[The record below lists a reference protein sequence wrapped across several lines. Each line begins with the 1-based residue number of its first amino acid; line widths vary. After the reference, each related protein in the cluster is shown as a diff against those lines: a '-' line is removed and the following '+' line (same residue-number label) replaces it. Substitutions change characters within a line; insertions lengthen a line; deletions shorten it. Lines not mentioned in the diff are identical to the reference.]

1 MDIFDVLSMVG
12 GLALFLYGMH
22 IMGDALAKMSGGKL
36 EKVLERLTSNKWS
49 AVLLGA
55 GVTAVIQSS
64 GATTVMVVGFVN
76 SGIMKLNQAVGII
89 MGANIGT
96 TATSWLL
103 SLSGIDGGSF
113 FLQMLKPTSFT
124 PILAV
129 IGAILVVFCKS
140 EKKHNIGTILLGFA
154 ILMYGMTA
162 MSSAVEPLKDVP
174 QFTQILTKFENP
186 LLGVIA
192 GFVLTTIMQSSS
204 VSVGILQALC
214 STGAVSYA
222 LALPIIMGQNIGS
235 CTTAMISS
243 VGASKDAKRAAAVHF
258 YFNVI
263 GTVVFMLVFYISNA
277 FVHYAFLPQAANEVG
292 IATIHS
298 IFNIAATIVLLPL
311 SGFLEFLA
319 VKTIKDDDEEEDEL
333 SKHDKVLQ
341 LLDPVFLERPGFAI
355 MQCRKVASEMAELSM
370 KSVGRAVGLLT
381 AYDEEIAERIR
392 KEEDTVDKYE
402 DQLGTYLLR
411 LSTKDLSKE
420 DGHRLSLMLHSL
432 GDIERI
438 SDLAVNI
445 LLAVEQMHKKELIF
459 SKKAMDELA
468 VYSKALKDI
477 LTMTVDAF
485 EQNDRYKAALVQPLE
500 ELMDD
505 MNKELKKRHV
515 KRLRKGKCTIE
526 LGLSLS
532 DISDT
537 YERISDHCSNI
548 ATCVIQV
555 EDDELDAHEHRKE
568 VKEQDA
574 KWYDE
579 QYRAYEQ
586 KYALPQQLII
596 IERICTDVHASH
608 HADTR

>member
-36 EKVLERLTSNKWS
+36 EKVLERLTSNKGS

-55 GVTAVIQSS
+55 GVKAVIQSS

-355 MQCRKVASEMAELSM
+355 MQCQKVASAMAELSM

-477 LTMTVDAF
+477 LTMTVNAF

-586 KYALPQQLII
+586 KYALP
-596 IERICTDVHASH
+596 
-608 HADTR
+608 

>member
-355 MQCRKVASEMAELSM
+355 MQCQKVASAMAELSM

-381 AYDEEIAERIR
+381 VYDEEIAERIR

-477 LTMTVDAF
+477 LTMTVNAF

-586 KYALPQQLII
+586 KYALP
-596 IERICTDVHASH
+596 
-608 HADTR
+608 

>member
-579 QYRAYEQ
+579 QYRAYDQ
-586 KYALPQQLII
+586 KYALP
-596 IERICTDVHASH
+596 
-608 HADTR
+608 

>member
-1 MDIFDVLSMVG
+1 MDFFDVLSMVG

-586 KYALPQQLII
+586 KYALP
-596 IERICTDVHASH
+596 
-608 HADTR
+608 

>member
-129 IGAILVVFCKS
+129 VGAILVVFCKS

-355 MQCRKVASEMAELSM
+355 MQCQKVASEMAELSM

-381 AYDEEIAERIR
+381 AYDEEIEERIR

-555 EDDELDAHEHRKE
+555 EDDELDAHEHRKV

-586 KYALPQQLII
+586 KYALP
-596 IERICTDVHASH
+596 
-608 HADTR
+608 

>member
-333 SKHDKVLQ
+333 SKHDKILQ

-355 MQCRKVASEMAELSM
+355 MQCQKVASEMAELSM

-381 AYDEEIAERIR
+381 AYDDEIAERIR

-555 EDDELDAHEHRKE
+555 EDDELDAHEHRKV

-586 KYALPQQLII
+586 KYALP
-596 IERICTDVHASH
+596 
-608 HADTR
+608 

>member
-355 MQCRKVASEMAELSM
+355 MQCQKVASAMAELSM

-477 LTMTVDAF
+477 LTMTVNAF

-586 KYALPQQLII
+586 KLLL
-596 IERICTDVHASH
+596 
-608 HADTR
+608 

>member
-485 EQNDRYKAALVQPLE
+485 EQNDRYKATLVQPLE

-586 KYALPQQLII
+586 KYALP
-596 IERICTDVHASH
+596 
-608 HADTR
+608 

>member
-192 GFVLTTIMQSSS
+192 GFVLTTIMQYSS

-586 KYALPQQLII
+586 KYALP
-596 IERICTDVHASH
+596 
-608 HADTR
+608 

>member
-103 SLSGIDGGSF
+103 SLSGIDGGNF

-192 GFVLTTIMQSSS
+192 GFALTTIMQSSS

-277 FVHYAFLPQAANEVG
+277 FVHYAFMPQAANEVG

-319 VKTIKDDDEEEDEL
+319 VKTIKDDDEEEDDL

-355 MQCRKVASEMAELSM
+355 MQCQKVASEMAELSM
-370 KSVGRAVGLLT
+370 KSVDRAVGLLT
-381 AYDEEIAERIR
+381 VYDEEIAERIR

-459 SKKAMDELA
+459 SKKAMDEVA

-568 VKEQDA
+568 VKAQDA

-586 KYALPQQLII
+586 KYALP
-596 IERICTDVHASH
+596 
-608 HADTR
+608 

>member
-186 LLGVIA
+186 LLGDIA

-355 MQCRKVASEMAELSM
+355 MQCQKVASAMAELSM

-477 LTMTVDAF
+477 LTMTVNAF

-586 KYALPQQLII
+586 KYALP
-596 IERICTDVHASH
+596 
-608 HADTR
+608 

>member
-1 MDIFDVLSMVG
+1 MDIFGVLSFVG
-12 GLALFLYGMH
+12 GLAMFLYGMSA
-22 IMGDALAKMSGGKL
+22 MGDGLTKLSGGKL
-36 EKVLERLTSNKWS
+36 EYLLEKLTSKRIM

-64 GATTVMVVGFVN
+64 SATTVMVVGFVN

-477 LTMTVDAF
+477 LTMTVNAF

-586 KYALPQQLII
+586 KYALP
-596 IERICTDVHASH
+596 
-608 HADTR
+608 

>member
-1 MDIFDVLSMVG
+1 
-12 GLALFLYGMH
+12 
-22 IMGDALAKMSGGKL
+22 MGDALAKMSGGKL

-113 FLQMLKPTSFT
+113 ILQMLKPTSFT

-243 VGASKDAKRAAAVHF
+243 VGASKEAKRAAAVHF

-355 MQCRKVASEMAELSM
+355 MQCQKVASEMAELSM

-586 KYALPQQLII
+586 KYALP
-596 IERICTDVHASH
+596 
-608 HADTR
+608 

>member
-192 GFVLTTIMQSSS
+192 GFALTTIMQSSS

-355 MQCRKVASEMAELSM
+355 MQCQKVASEMAELSM
-370 KSVGRAVGLLT
+370 KSVGRAVGLLI
-381 AYDEEIAERIR
+381 AYDDEIAERIR

-411 LSTKDLSKE
+411 LSTKNLSKE

-586 KYALPQQLII
+586 KYALP
-596 IERICTDVHASH
+596 
-608 HADTR
+608 

>member
-355 MQCRKVASEMAELSM
+355 MQCQKVASEMAELSM

-381 AYDEEIAERIR
+381 AYDDEIAERIR

-445 LLAVEQMHKKELIF
+445 LLAVEQMHKKEQIF

-586 KYALPQQLII
+586 KYALP
-596 IERICTDVHASH
+596 
-608 HADTR
+608 

>member
-333 SKHDKVLQ
+333 SKHDKILQ

-355 MQCRKVASEMAELSM
+355 MQCQKVASEMAELSM

-381 AYDEEIAERIR
+381 AYDDEIAERIR

-586 KYALPQQLII
+586 KYALP
-596 IERICTDVHASH
+596 
-608 HADTR
+608 

>member
-445 LLAVEQMHKKELIF
+445 LLAVEQMHKKEQIF

-586 KYALPQQLII
+586 KYALP
-596 IERICTDVHASH
+596 
-608 HADTR
+608 

>member
-1 MDIFDVLSMVG
+1 
-12 GLALFLYGMH
+12 MH

-586 KYALPQQLII
+586 KYALP
-596 IERICTDVHASH
+596 
-608 HADTR
+608 

>member
-319 VKTIKDDDEEEDEL
+319 VKTIKDDDEEDEL

-355 MQCRKVASEMAELSM
+355 MQCQKVASAMAELSM

-477 LTMTVDAF
+477 LTMTVNAF

-586 KYALPQQLII
+586 KYALP
-596 IERICTDVHASH
+596 
-608 HADTR
+608 

>member
-445 LLAVEQMHKKELIF
+445 LLAVEPMHKKELIF

-586 KYALPQQLII
+586 KYALP
-596 IERICTDVHASH
+596 
-608 HADTR
+608 

>member
-113 FLQMLKPTSFT
+113 FLQMLKPASFT

-586 KYALPQQLII
+586 KYALP
-596 IERICTDVHASH
+596 
-608 HADTR
+608 

>member
-548 ATCVIQV
+548 TTCVIQV

-586 KYALPQQLII
+586 KYALP
-596 IERICTDVHASH
+596 
-608 HADTR
+608 

>member
-355 MQCRKVASEMAELSM
+355 MQCQKVASAMAELSM

-477 LTMTVDAF
+477 LTMTVNAF

-579 QYRAYEQ
+579 QYHAYEQ
-586 KYALPQQLII
+586 KYALP
-596 IERICTDVHASH
+596 
-608 HADTR
+608 

>member
-204 VSVGILQALC
+204 VSVGVLQALC

-586 KYALPQQLII
+586 KYALP
-596 IERICTDVHASH
+596 
-608 HADTR
+608 

>member
-76 SGIMKLNQAVGII
+76 SGIMKLNQAGGII

-355 MQCRKVASEMAELSM
+355 MQCQKVASAMAELSM

-477 LTMTVDAF
+477 LTMTVNAF

-579 QYRAYEQ
+579 QYRAYE
-586 KYALPQQLII
+586 
-596 IERICTDVHASH
+596 
-608 HADTR
+608 

>member
-49 AVLLGA
+49 ALLLGA

-586 KYALPQQLII
+586 KYALP
-596 IERICTDVHASH
+596 
-608 HADTR
+608 

>member
-355 MQCRKVASEMAELSM
+355 MQCRKVASEMAELSV

-586 KYALPQQLII
+586 KYALP
-596 IERICTDVHASH
+596 
-608 HADTR
+608 

>member
-36 EKVLERLTSNKWS
+36 GKVLERLTSNKWS

-355 MQCRKVASEMAELSM
+355 MQCQKVASAMAELSM

-477 LTMTVDAF
+477 LTMTVNAF

-586 KYALPQQLII
+586 KYALP
-596 IERICTDVHASH
+596 
-608 HADTR
+608 

>member
-64 GATTVMVVGFVN
+64 GATTVMTVGFVN
-76 SGIMKLNQAVGII
+76 AGLMNLTQAISVI

-154 ILMYGMTA
+154 ILTA

-586 KYALPQQLII
+586 KYALP
-596 IERICTDVHASH
+596 
-608 HADTR
+608 

>member
-381 AYDEEIAERIR
+381 AYDGEIAERIR

-586 KYALPQQLII
+586 KYALP
-596 IERICTDVHASH
+596 
-608 HADTR
+608 

>member
-311 SGFLEFLA
+311 SGFLEILA

-586 KYALPQQLII
+586 KYALP
-596 IERICTDVHASH
+596 
-608 HADTR
+608 

>member
-174 QFTQILTKFENP
+174 QFTHILTKFENP

-468 VYSKALKDI
+468 VYSKALI
-477 LTMTVDAF
+477 EFLTMTAVAF

-586 KYALPQQLII
+586 KYALP
-596 IERICTDVHASH
+596 
-608 HADTR
+608 

>member
-192 GFVLTTIMQSSS
+192 GFALTTIMQSSS

-355 MQCRKVASEMAELSM
+355 MQCQKVASEMAELSM

-381 AYDEEIAERIR
+381 AYDDEIAERIR

-586 KYALPQQLII
+586 KYALP
-596 IERICTDVHASH
+596 
-608 HADTR
+608 

>member
-548 ATCVIQV
+548 ATCIIQV

-586 KYALPQQLII
+586 KYALP
-596 IERICTDVHASH
+596 
-608 HADTR
+608 

>member
-355 MQCRKVASEMAELSM
+355 MQCQKVASEMAELSM

-381 AYDEEIAERIR
+381 AYDDEIAERIR

-477 LTMTVDAF
+477 LSMTVDAF

-568 VKEQDA
+568 VKAQDA

-586 KYALPQQLII
+586 KYALP
-596 IERICTDVHASH
+596 
-608 HADTR
+608 

>member
-468 VYSKALKDI
+468 VYSKALRDI

-485 EQNDRYKAALVQPLE
+485 EQNDRYTAALVQPLE

-586 KYALPQQLII
+586 KYALP
-596 IERICTDVHASH
+596 
-608 HADTR
+608 

>member
-515 KRLRKGKCTIE
+515 KRLCKGKCTIE

-586 KYALPQQLII
+586 KYALP
-596 IERICTDVHASH
+596 
-608 HADTR
+608 

>member
-355 MQCRKVASEMAELSM
+355 MQCQKVASEMAELSM

-477 LTMTVDAF
+477 LTMTVEAF

-555 EDDELDAHEHRKE
+555 EDDELDAHEHRKV

-586 KYALPQQLII
+586 KYALP
-596 IERICTDVHASH
+596 
-608 HADTR
+608 

>member
-485 EQNDRYKAALVQPLE
+485 EQNDRYKAALVHPLE

-505 MNKELKKRHV
+505 MNKELKKRNV

-586 KYALPQQLII
+586 KYALP
-596 IERICTDVHASH
+596 
-608 HADTR
+608 